1 MAEPIRIL
9 QVIGIMNRGGAEAM
23 IMNLYRHIDRE
34 KIQFDFVEHTTEK
47 AAFDEEIISMG
58 GKIYHCPKYTVTNHF
73 QYCQWWNN
81 FFSEHAS
88 EYSVVHGHIGSTA
101 TIYLKIAKNYGLYTI
116 AHSHNS
122 NGTYY
127 IKEVIYR
134 CISFPTRYIADYF
147 IGCSEKAGKDR
158 YGKKIISKK
167 EKYYILNNAID
178 TQQYSYSV
186 SMRETIRKSFG
197 LTDEIIIGHV
207 GRFETQKNHKFLI
220 DIFSRI
226 LSKNRNIKLLLVGD
240 GPLKKDVLKQVEGMG
255 IQDSVIFAGIR
266 SDVNRVLQRMDVFV
280 MPSLFEGLPVSLV
293 EAQATGLPCVISD
306 TIPEDCHITDLVST
320 LKLQD
325 STELWAEHILS
336 RVKEIRKDYSPEIQ
350 KAGFDITETS
360 KWLEE
365 FYIEHSRESKTDSI
379 YASIQ

>member
-23 IMNLYRHIDRE
+23 IMNLYRHIDKE
-34 KIQFDFVEHTTEK
+34 KIQFDFVEHTAES

-58 GKIYHCPKYTVTNHF
+58 GKIYHCPKYIGTNHF

-101 TIYLKIAKNYGLYTI
+101 AIYLKIAKNYGLYTI
-116 AHSHNS
+116 VHSHS
-122 NGTYY
+122 TKGKIG
-127 IKEVIYR
+127 IKNLLYR
-134 CISFPTRYIADYF
+134 CMSYPTRFISDYF
-147 IGCSEKAGKDR
+147 FACSKQACIDR
-158 YGKKIISKK
+158 YGKKVSRDSSKHK
-167 EKYYILNNAID
+167 ILNNAID
-178 TQQYSYSV
+178 TKTYKYDFKTRNES
-186 SMRETIRKSFG
+186 RKEFV
-197 LTDEIIIGHV
+197 LDNEIVIGHV
-207 GRFETQKNHKFLI
+207 GRFVIEKNHEFLVEV
-220 DIFSRI
+220 FRKI
-226 LSKNRNIKLLLVGD
+226 LNNNKNVKLLLVGD
-240 GPLKKDVLKQVEGMG
+240 GPLKKDVLQQVEEMG
-255 IQDSVIFAGIR
+255 IKDNVIFAGIR
-266 SDVNRVLQRMDVFV
+266 SDVNRMLQRMDIFV

-325 STELWAEHILS
+325 STELWAEHILN
-336 RVKEIRKDYSPEIQ
+336 RAKEIRKDYSPEIQ

-365 FYIEHSRESKTDSI
+365 FYIEHSRESKTDSL

>member
-81 FFSEHAS
+81 FFLEHAS

-101 TIYLKIAKNYGLYTI
+101 AIYLKIAKNYRMYTI
-116 AHSHNS
+116 AHSHNTK
-122 NGTYY
+122 GKIG
-127 IKEVIYR
+127 IKNLLYR
-134 CISFPTRYIADYF
+134 CMSYPTRFISDYF
-147 IGCSEKAGKDR
+147 FACSKQACIDR
-158 YGKKIISKK
+158 YGKKVSRDNSKHK
-167 EKYYILNNAID
+167 ILNNAID
-178 TQQYSYSV
+178 TKTYKYDTKT
-186 SMRETIRKSFG
+186 RNECRKEFV
-197 LTDEIIIGHV
+197 LDNEIVIGHV
-207 GRFETQKNHKFLI
+207 GRFVIEKNHEFLVEV
-220 DIFSRI
+220 FRKI
-226 LSKNRNIKLLLVGD
+226 LNNNKNVKLLLVGD
-240 GPLKKDVLKQVEGMG
+240 GPLKKEVLQQVKTVG
-255 IQDSVIFAGIR
+255 IQDNVIFAGIR